1 MYCYSQQLVK
11 KAPCLSG
18 LRGRSAK
25 PYFSGSNPLGAS
37 KQFLNRSMKLFGNP
51 IKLEELQCDSPK
63 LQRTLLTNGT
73 KSLQQVLM

>member
-1 MYCYSQQLVK
+1 
-11 KAPCLSG
+11 
-18 LRGRSAK
+18 
-25 PYFSGSNPLGAS
+25 
-37 KQFLNRSMKLFGNP
+37 LNRSMKLFGNP